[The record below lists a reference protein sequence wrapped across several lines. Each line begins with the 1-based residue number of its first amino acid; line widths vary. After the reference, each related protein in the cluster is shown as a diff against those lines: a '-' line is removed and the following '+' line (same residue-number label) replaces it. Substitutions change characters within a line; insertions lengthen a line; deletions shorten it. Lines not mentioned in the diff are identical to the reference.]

1 MPLEPKHH
9 EISRKLLAEIVAGKY
24 APSGRLP
31 SEAQLVQRFKV
42 SRPTVARAFRDLQD
56 QGLIDRRVGSGTF
69 VRSSSS
75 STANVGARQLGL
87 MIPGLG
93 TTEIFEAI
101 SGELASL
108 ARGHDYGLLWG
119 GDVRPQGPQT
129 AAVPQVEQ
137 WCEQFIQRQ
146 VSGVFF
152 APFEHIPHADDINR
166 RLAERLRQA
175 GIAIV
180 LLDRDIGPFPTRSDL
195 DLVGIDNFAAGY
207 IAAEHLLKLG
217 SRHICFVTRPLSA
230 QTVQHRIA
238 GAREAILDH
247 RLPLPSEFIRIGEPD
262 DALFIQRLSESV
274 ALDAILCA
282 NDQTAATIIRS
293 LERKGRRVPQDV
305 RLVGFDDVRYA
316 SLFSVPLTT
325 IHQPTREIAVVAFR
339 AMLERIADPTL
350 PARSLMLTPSL
361 VIRESC
367 GAYAGRAV
375 AAPK

>member
-69 VRSSSS
+69 VRTTSSGSF
-75 STANVGARQLGL
+75 NVGARQFGL

-93 TTEIFEAI
+93 TTEIFEGI

-119 GDVRPQGPQT
+119 GDVRPQGMQDT
-129 AAVPQVEQ
+129 GVPQVEQ

-152 APFEHIPHADDINR
+152 APFEHLPHADDVNR

-217 SRHICFVTRPLSA
+217 SRHMCFVTRPLSA
-230 QTVQHRIA
+230 QTVQRRIA

-247 RLPLPSEFIRIGEPD
+247 HLPLPGEFIRIGELD
-262 DALFIQRLSESV
+262 DALFIQRLAETV
-274 ALDAILCA
+274 ELDAILCA

-293 LERKGRRVPQDV
+293 LDRKGRCVPRDV
-305 RLVGFDDVRYA
+305 RVVGFDDVRFA
-316 SLFSVPLTT
+316 SLVSVPLTT

-350 PARSLMLTPSL
+350 PARSLALAPRL

-367 GAYAGRAV
+367 GAYGGRA
-375 AAPK
+375 